1 MSRTL
6 EQLVVDD
13 LSIPERLELIGIL
26 WDSITDTTPHPPV
39 PESHLAEIKRRRA
52 AADADPEG
60 AIPWEE
66 VRARLQGRG

>member
-26 WDSITDTTPHPPV
+26 WDSITDNPPHPPV
-39 PESHLAEIKRRRA
+39 PDSHLAEIQRRRA
-52 AADADPEG
+52 AANADPQG
-60 AIPWEE
+60 SIPWDE
-66 VRARLQGRG
+66 VRARLRGRG